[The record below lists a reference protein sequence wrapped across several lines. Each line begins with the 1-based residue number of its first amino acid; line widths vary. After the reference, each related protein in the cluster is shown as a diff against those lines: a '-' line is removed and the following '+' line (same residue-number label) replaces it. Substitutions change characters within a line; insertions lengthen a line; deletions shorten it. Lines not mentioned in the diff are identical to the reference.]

1 MYQSEQGLHSSSGSA
16 SFQAHAKHTLCL
28 TPLNS
33 GCEELHKI
41 VINGLDRYLVL
52 DEAAI
57 DVDNDGQ
64 GDSAFANPVVINE
77 VYVSFSTVYTGI
89 YLFKCSMSLY
99 IPQLSN
105 LEGHTRICLT
115 AE

>member
-1 MYQSEQGLHSSSGSA
+1 M
-16 SFQAHAKHTLCL
+16 
-28 TPLNS
+28 
-33 GCEELHKI
+33 
-41 VINGLDRYLVL
+41 LDK
-52 DEAAI
+52 AAI
-57 DVDNDGQ
+57 DVENDGQ
-64 GDSAFANPVVINE
+64 GDSAFANPVVINK

-105 LEGHTRICLT
+105 LEGHTSICLT